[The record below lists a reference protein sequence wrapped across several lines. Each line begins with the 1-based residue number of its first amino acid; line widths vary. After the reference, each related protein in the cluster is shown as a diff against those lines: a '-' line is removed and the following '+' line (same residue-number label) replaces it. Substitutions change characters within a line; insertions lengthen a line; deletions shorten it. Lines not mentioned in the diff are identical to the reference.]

1 MLKKSYQQWGANCD
15 KDVLLK
21 PLEVSP
27 RMAYNGLG
35 IGEEGAFENR
45 QSNIRTNVD
54 SCTIVQLLP
63 SAPFLPIP
71 C

>member
-1 MLKKSYQQWGANCD
+1 MFVVFVVK
-15 KDVLLK
+15 
-21 PLEVSP
+21 
-27 RMAYNGLG
+27 MAGNVLG

-45 QSNIRTNVD
+45 QPILAQMYNRITNA
-54 SCTIVQLLP
+54 QLLP

>member
-1 MLKKSYQQWGANCD
+1 MIVVKISH
-15 KDVLLK
+15 
-21 PLEVSP
+21 
-27 RMAYNGLG
+27 NGLG

-71 C
+71 CVRFA